1 MTYQITTHVLD
12 LVQGTPAK
20 HIPAVLEK
28 LDNPD
33 SWKTIGNGTTN
44 DDGRIDNIL
53 NEFFGFCFQNCCYG
67 YTKIQYA
74 LV

>member
-20 HIPAVLEK
+20 HIPAELEK

-33 SWKTIGNGTTN
+33 TWRTIGNGTTN
-44 DDGRIDNIL
+44 DDGRIDNLIGEKRTTGMYRYIYVPIYM
-53 NEFFGFCFQNCCYG
+53 NIY
-67 YTKIQYA
+67 I
-74 LV
+74 